1 MEEVEVKLFRRIA
14 EKIIHYKG
22 YSRVLPLIEV
32 GPYPIGNIVKNI
44 KSFQYLLEKLATAD
58 LLEKLATEIYA
69 DHRSPAS
76 VAWNLASLGIR
87 GGILALGDKMT
98 PEEMVDKMTNLYQRK
113 NSDYGNAFEKSMDKF
128 GVIVSAIRI
137 GDKVNRL
144 DSLCE
149 KYRPKDEDAV
159 PHPLPLVE
167 DESMGDTFIDLA
179 CYAIMTIMWLN
190 QKLKTEV

>member
-1 MEEVEVKLFRRIA
+1 MEEVEVKRFRRIA
-14 EKIIHYKG
+14 EKTIHYG
-22 YSRVLPLIEV
+22 IYRIVLPVIEK
-32 GPYPIGNIVKNI
+32 GPYPIDNIVKYIKDLQNI
-44 KSFQYLLEKLATAD
+44 LEKVVTERKGDHCNINLA
-58 LLEKLATEIYA
+58 LWKLAP
-69 DHRSPAS
+69 S
-76 VAWNLASLGIR
+76 GIR

-98 PEEMVDKMTNLYQRK
+98 PEEMVDKMTDLYQRK

-144 DSLCE
+144 NSLCE

>member
-1 MEEVEVKLFRRIA
+1 MEEVEVKRFRRIA
-14 EKIIHYKG
+14 EKAIHCGLYR
-22 YSRVLPLIEV
+22 RVLPLIEDV
-32 GPYPIGNIVKNI
+32 PYPIGNIVKYIKNLQNI
-44 KSFQYLLEKLATAD
+44 LEKVITERKAD
-58 LLEKLATEIYA
+58 HWDFADVLWKLAP
-69 DHRSPAS
+69 S
-76 VAWNLASLGIR
+76 GIR

-190 QKLKTEV
+190 QKLEMEV

>member
-1 MEEVEVKLFRRIA
+1 MEEVEVKRFRRIA

-32 GPYPIGNIVKNI
+32 GSYPIDNIVKNI
-44 KSFQYLLEKLATAD
+44 KSFQYLLEKLATD
-58 LLEKLATEIYA
+58 IYA

-159 PHPLPLVE
+159 PHPLPLVK

-190 QKLKTEV
+190 QKLKKEV